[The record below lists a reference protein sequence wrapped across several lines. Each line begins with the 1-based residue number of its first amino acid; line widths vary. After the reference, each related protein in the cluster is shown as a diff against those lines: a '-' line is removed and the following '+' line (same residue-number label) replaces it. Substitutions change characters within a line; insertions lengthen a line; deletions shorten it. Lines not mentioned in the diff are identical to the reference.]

1 MMIRRKESTSCVLH
15 CSREAGTR
23 QNSSMTMAVRT
34 QRLLEKGICPF
45 QLERDMAVSPFLL
58 LGIFYILIWVV
69 HSKTS
74 SSCYTL
80 KDCTLTA
87 LYSLFKKKCAR
98 TRMTERRHFPCLGN
112 SVKVIL
118 KWRKIIRGPLSIWIS
133 SRDMIILNA
142 SFGGGGGGTLFC
154 CLRC

>member
-1 MMIRRKESTSCVLH
+1 MSLST
-15 CSREAGTR
+15 G
-23 QNSSMTMAVRT
+23 
-34 QRLLEKGICPF
+34 KGHGG
-45 QLERDMAVSPFLL
+45 VPFLL

-98 TRMTERRHFPCLGN
+98 TRMTERRHFSLFGQLCE
-112 SVKVIL
+112 VIL
-118 KWRKIIRGPLSIWIS
+118 K
-133 SRDMIILNA
+133 
-142 SFGGGGGGTLFC
+142 
-154 CLRC
+154 